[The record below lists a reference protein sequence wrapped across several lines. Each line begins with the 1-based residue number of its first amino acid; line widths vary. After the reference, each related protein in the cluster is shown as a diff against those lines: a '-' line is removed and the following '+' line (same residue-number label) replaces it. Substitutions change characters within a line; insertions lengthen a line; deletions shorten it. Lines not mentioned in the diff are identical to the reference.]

1 MNTHHTTR
9 QRSGKNKNGRFKLFR
24 KWHSYLG
31 ITATIFI
38 IILAVTGILL
48 NHADDL
54 ELAKKPV
61 GVPWIISVYGVLP
74 PTNIQLFMVNDITLV
89 SADDQL
95 YIDNSLL
102 KKDSA
107 VLRGAISTAE
117 SIIAVTSDEVLL
129 FTESGELID
138 TISEFNGRH
147 VDIEALG
154 QIGNDI
160 FLKTRTDI
168 LQADPTLTHWHPL
181 MENKVITWSKPVKP
195 TAETMQQISHQYQSH
210 ILNWERVIQDIHS
223 VRILQKSGKYL
234 ADVVAALLILLSLSG
249 IYMWLKRKKK

>member
-1 MNTHHTTR
+1 MNTHPTTR
-9 QRSGKNKNGRFKLFR
+9 QRYGKTRNGRFKLFR

-54 ELAKKPV
+54 DLAKKPV
-61 GVPWIISVYGVLP
+61 GLPWIISAYGIQP
-74 PTNIQLFMVNDITLV
+74 PLNIKLFTVDDISLI

-95 YIDNSLL
+95 YYSNHLL

-107 VLRGAISTAE
+107 ALKGVVSSAE
-117 SIIAVTSDEVLL
+117 GIIVATSVEVLL
-129 FTESGELID
+129 LSTSGELID
-138 TISEFNGRH
+138 TIDEFNGRK

-154 QIGNDI
+154 RSGNDI
-160 FLKTRTDI
+160 LLKTRMGL
-168 LQADPTLTHWHPL
+168 LQADPNLNNWQPWT
-181 MENKVITWSKPVKP
+181 ENRAITWSKPEELSNENK
-195 TAETMQQISHQYQSH
+195 QQVEHQYQSH

-223 VRILQKSGKYL
+223 GRILQKFGKYL
-234 ADVVAALLILLSLSG
+234 ADVVAVLLILLSLSG
-249 IYMWLKRKKK
+249 IYMWLKKKK